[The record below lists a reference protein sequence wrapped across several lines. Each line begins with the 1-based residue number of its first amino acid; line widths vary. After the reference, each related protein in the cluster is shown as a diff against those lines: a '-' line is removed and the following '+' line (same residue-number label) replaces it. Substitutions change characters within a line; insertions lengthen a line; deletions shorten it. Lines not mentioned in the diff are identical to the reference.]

1 MNSNVVNNITF
12 ILFSFNEEHRI
23 EHVVRNLVP
32 YGEVYL
38 LDGGSTDKTQEI
50 AERWGA
56 HFVTR
61 PVIKTAHV
69 ETQEMF
75 EFAKSLVKTEWIYW
89 SYVDNL
95 LPKTLLDKMA
105 ELSHQEK
112 YAYVYVPIYTYLWG
126 EIKHPIIK
134 ASYAN
139 FFKKD
144 LMDFSNNRMHGVG
157 KFMGSETQ
165 ILHLPNKL
173 EYAIRHFSL
182 YDLNKFVSGHLRYSN
197 AEAEEKLATGK
208 KFSLWYMFG
217 SMGHYFYLFYK
228 RGWKAGTRGLF
239 ISLLYVFFRLM
250 VFVKLFELEQGI
262 TLDSIEAEFVKEKK
276 KIVAEV
282 ERAGET
288 KL

>member
-1 MNSNVVNNITF
+1 MNSNGVNNITF
-12 ILFSFNEEHRI
+12 ILFSFNEENRI

-69 ETQEMF
+69 ETAEMF
-75 EFAKSLVKTEWIYW
+75 EFAKSLIKTDWVYW
-89 SYVDNL
+89 GYVDNL
-95 LPKTLLDKMA
+95 LPKTLLDKMT
-105 ELSHQEK
+105 EISRRDEF
-112 YAYVYVPIYTYLWG
+112 AYVYIPIYTYLWG
-126 EIKHPIIK
+126 ETTVPMIK

-157 KFMGSETQ
+157 KFIGSKNQ

-182 YDLNKFVSGHLRYSN
+182 YDVNKFVNGHLRYAN
-197 AEAEEKLATGK
+197 AEAEEKLEIGK

-217 SMGHYFYLFYK
+217 SMGHYFYLFYR
-228 RGWKAGTRGLF
+228 RGFRAGAKGF
-239 ISLLYVFFRLM
+239 FVSLLYAFFRLM
-250 VFVKLFELEQGI
+250 VFVRLFELERGI
-262 TLDSIEAEFVKEKK
+262 TLESIEAEFAKEKK
-276 KIVAEV
+276 KIVSEV
-282 ERAGET
+282 EGAGA
-288 KL
+288 KKV